1 MAKHTITPA
10 VQERFEEF
18 LHENALSHDD
28 AARLLGPATSVPVTI
43 FANDTLTPL
52 EALVKYLHENHS
64 TRLVRIAELT
74 GRDQRAI
81 GTTYHRAARKMR
93 SRIIAAAT
101 QYHIPLRIMPDE
113 RLSPFER
120 IATHLHERYALTY
133 HEIALLLK
141 RDDRTIW
148 TVCNRAAAKRRKA
161 GR

>member
-28 AARLLGPATSVPVTI
+28 AARLLGPTTTVPVTI
-43 FANDTLTPL
+43 FANETLTPL

-81 GTTYHRAARKMR
+81 GTTYHRAANKMQNKILTPPTR
-93 SRIIAAAT
+93 
-101 QYHIPLRIMPDE
+101 YHIPLRILQDE
-113 RLSPFER
+113 RLSAFES
-120 IATHLHERYALTY
+120 IATYLHERYALTY

-148 TVCNRAAAKRRKA
+148 TVCNRAANKRRKT